1 MKTYTIPKYLILL
14 LFALLL
20 FNAPLLV
27 AQTVINLTVSAGERP
42 LLQGASAI
50 DCFAPTD
57 YLNPGIDN
65 KSKYFETTLS
75 GTGTFSVTK
84 DCGVDN
90 IRWDIIVNPPAP
102 PDIYNMTGG
111 GSFCDNGVGLP
122 VGLDGSDSGI
132 NYQLMR
138 DGINVGAAV
147 PGTGSPLNFG
157 NQAIGGSYTVLATN
171 VAYPAQQSTMNGS
184 ATIIVYPLPTISIP
198 GDYALCAGTET
209 TLLATGTGD
218 TYTWNNA
225 VTNGVPFTPLSTN
238 TYGVTATITSSGCQT
253 TGQVIITVNPLPI
266 VNFTGLVQVVPGQ
279 CNTSPI
285 NSLVGSQAGG
295 IFTGPGIA
303 STGAGTANFDPSTSG
318 LGIHSITYTYTD
330 ANSCSNSQTQQTR
343 VGTEIFMNG
352 LDPVYCTS
360 DAPIT
365 FNYTPFLPFHVDTKI
380 YTNGLA
386 GSLTDLG
393 GGEAVFDPLAAGPT
407 TDIITYEFWDEI
419 GCVNIISQPVEVAA
433 TPSANFSGLNAS
445 LEYCKGAA
453 DVTLTGNYAPLGTF
467 SGPVGALV
475 DNGDGTATFSPAA
488 LPVGGPYTITYTYTN
503 TSNCSDTESK
513 DVTILIA
520 PTATLSGSAAI
531 CAGTSTDLTVT
542 LTGTPDFNITYTDG
556 LSIFNANNITSPHTI
571 PVSPPTSRTYT
582 ITKVTHATNAC
593 TATGTGSATITVTP
607 QVQVVSDPVDYEVCE
622 NGSAVF
628 TVEATG
634 TADLQYE
641 WFYKGLSQG
650 VGSNNVLSVN
660 NVPLGDNGSQVYCVV
675 SSTTCGNTA
684 ISASATLTV
693 RRTTAVTTQ
702 PADAVKCEGSGHTFT
717 VAAVGHSLSYQ
728 WQKFDGALWQPLSN
742 VVGQVSGVTSQSL
755 NLLNLDLSEAG
766 DYRCVVSGFCTSDVS
781 NTATLEVHEA
791 IDILIQPVG
800 QTACKLTD
808 VQFTVATNLPIDH
821 SYEWF
826 FRQGAAAFAS
836 IGDVNPTLVLDDITT
851 ADSGQYYC
859 EITSPCGEVQQSN
872 TVRLRLYQD
881 VVITKQPTSKQRCEG
896 STVYFTIEATGAVTG
911 YQWYYNAAPI
921 AGETSASLELTGV
934 TQLADGG
941 NYYCMALGQC
951 GDVPSATATLT
962 VDQNYL
968 LSTQPQSKLVCDA
981 SGTSLSVGVDNNSNQ
996 SYEWFFN
1003 LNTTG
1008 TFVSQG
1014 VGTGT
1019 YNIPSFDAATHA
1031 GSYYAVVGNA
1041 CQTYTSATAVLTG
1054 ADDVVL
1060 TSASL
1065 VTLSEC
1071 AGEDVEFPVT
1081 ATGTIDSIRWF
1092 KNGVRLFDNASIFDT
1107 QTPGLDI
1114 LNITPADNGSY
1125 VCEVYGRC
1133 NQIFATYN
1141 LTVSS
1146 PVQLTSSPVN
1156 DTVCEGLPASLSFTH
1171 TGTGPFTYTWK
1182 RQDGA
1187 AITGAA
1193 INLQSL
1199 DFAATDL
1206 SNEGNYYCEVSNA
1219 CTTVPVLTG
1228 MAYLT
1233 VEPNFSISSQP
1244 ANLTRCVGTT
1254 AQFSVVASE
1263 PGFSYQWQKGGA
1275 DLNPVA
1281 PYSGV
1286 NTPNLSISNIGTAD
1300 AGQYRCVVTGYCGS
1314 QLSSPATLTV
1324 NPIMTITQQPVG
1336 DTVCDGDEVTL
1347 LVAATGSPLMEWYHN
1362 GAPTGIFGAVLTRN
1376 PYVAGTHNGSYHSVL
1391 TNACGTISSDTVEL
1405 TDGVA
1410 TTINTQPTA
1419 KTRCVESAVSFAVSA
1434 SGSNLTY
1441 QWRREGVPLSDNG
1454 RIVGANQATLA
1465 INSVTLSD
1473 YGHYTCV
1480 VSGTCGPVTSTGAL
1494 LTVVDSIRISS
1505 EPISDTL
1512 CSGGDAT
1519 LTVQVSSG
1527 NPAYN
1532 WIALSGGLPAVT
1544 NLSSLSL
1551 TNVTASGDYYCEM
1564 TNYCGTVNSNT
1575 AHIEVEPNLVVNN
1588 QPVPVTDCEGEN
1600 ISFTFDVSGPMS
1612 LSYQWFKGSNPLSNL
1627 AGKIAGAQA
1636 ATLSINNLV
1645 ESDQG
1650 SYFCKVLSTCGTVD
1664 SDVAALTV
1672 DENLNITIEPVATS
1686 ALIGNSAG
1694 FTVSVEGTNPLYQWY
1709 GLAQGA
1715 LANVGAFSGTTTANL
1730 QINPVAAS
1738 HEDEYYCIITG
1749 TCNVL
1754 TSASVGLT
1762 VLASSVIS
1770 TQPVASLSK
1779 CTGENL
1785 SLSVVTSGSGHSY
1798 QWYRGATLLVND
1810 GRIQNA
1816 TTANLSISNLSP
1828 TDQGNYTCVI
1838 NGGAETSSAS
1848 QVIVYPATLITAS
1861 PQDAVKCAGDLLTF
1875 EVSATGGGV
1884 LAYQWAYNGVNI
1896 PGATSDTYQI
1906 LAVAD
1911 ADDGL
1916 YLCKV
1921 KGACGDTVLSQPAQ
1935 LVVNDTT
1942 HISIHP
1948 ADAAVCENQSVNMQV
1963 TASGD
1968 SLSYQWYYSGTTAV
1982 PGADKAL
1989 FTLNNAQLTDDGFY
2003 RVEVQGACDLSP
2015 KASNFAYLTVNPA
2028 VQLTKQPLSKT
2039 RCDGEDVSFSVIA
2052 DGTGLSYQWYFNA
2065 TNLLTG
2071 QTNETL
2077 SLSGLT
2083 KAHEGSY
2090 TCRVSGSCGTTVISN
2105 QAVLTVNEA
2114 IGITLEPLTHTLC
2127 ENSSTTLEVT
2137 ATGDVLAY
2145 QWYYNNQALADTGS
2159 FSGTDGPVLSID
2171 NARLGDAGAYRVA
2184 LSGACNNEVVYSS
2197 YAQVSVDTAVAI
2209 EIQPLAAEV
2218 CEGTTVELSVQAR
2231 GTGLT
2236 YQWMHEGTDIF
2247 GENAASIV
2255 LSNVTVANQ
2264 GNYRVRLNGTCG
2276 TNILSAQALLTVH
2289 PKVVISQQPMDS
2301 TVCENGNAS
2310 LEVLATGV
2318 LSYQWKRAAGNLS
2331 LSDGAKY
2338 SGTTSAKLQVYQ
2350 ASPAD
2355 AGGYYAMLSGGC
2367 QAAGGT
2373 ATSAA
2378 GTLTVHP
2385 ATAITVHP
2393 QGDSLC
2399 AGQSYSLWVEAV
2411 GDALTYEWFFNTIPI
2426 GGATGPSYTLN
2437 NLQAAQSGSYTCK
2450 VTGTCGEELSAPAV
2464 LTVLPATVITEQ
2476 PFSQTVCEDN
2486 QVVFSV
2492 EALGPNLNYQWIKN
2506 NTTPLTD
2513 DGNLTG
2519 SRSKDLSIQLS
2530 EKAHEG
2536 YYTCVVSGTCGYTE
2550 SNTVEL
2556 TLLDS
2561 TVITSQPSAQTIVEG
2576 GTAFFGVSATDSIL
2590 SYQWQ
2595 RDGVNLVDNGTS
2607 ILGATTAY
2615 LTLSTVQKAQEG
2627 LYSCVV
2633 TGFCGVRTSNAA
2645 SLSVQVPVLIVSE
2658 PSDTSLCEGE
2668 SVQFE
2673 VEATGA
2679 GLSYQWYFGTQP
2691 ISDGLNVSGTRGPV
2705 LILGSLSLANQG
2717 NYTCEVSGDYGVE
2730 RPDVYLDI
2738 KELTRIQ
2745 SHPADTAVC
2754 EHQNPY
2760 FGITAMGET
2769 LSYLWYKDN
2778 NVLAAAGN
2786 LSGLNDDLL
2795 VISDAGAID
2804 AGVYRCLVSGACN
2817 NLWSNPA
2824 SLSVN
2829 LLPITP
2835 GAISGDNQ
2843 VCQGETSVL
2852 YVVPAIAN
2860 ATSYVWTLP
2869 YGASILSGQGT
2880 RSILVNYSKN
2890 ALSGSV
2896 SVHGLNA
2903 CGEGPESNLF
2913 DVTVNATPVANAGV
2927 DQLVCGETTT
2937 LSANTV
2943 AGTWTRVSGNVL
2955 ISDPTVYNTQ
2965 LTKME
2970 QGENTLVWTV
2980 SSNGCIA
2987 RDTVKITNT
2996 QVTVDAGEDQYLCSD
3011 STHFAALTP
3020 LTGGVWTV
3028 IQGGGSVVEAMK
3040 PNSLVRGLYQDE
3052 NIFAWMVNNQGCVSG
3067 DTVSL
3072 FNYLPKVP
3080 SAGVDQINESD
3091 YSVMDAKVPEAGT
3104 IGTWSLQSGSGIF
3117 VEPNNPK
3124 SEVISLGPG
3133 TNTFRW
3139 SVQRQNC
3146 ILYDEMTI
3154 ENTLIEDPEA
3164 GLDQFICVDYTRM
3177 AASVPAVGVGEWSVM
3192 SGAATFEDKY
3202 DNETRV
3208 TGLAPGENWLRWSVS
3223 TSYQTIVYDSVLIH
3237 NKQSTVANAGLDVTI
3252 CYDSIQ
3258 LSGNT
3263 ALIGTG
3269 KWVLNSGSG
3278 TILNETSESTWFKN
3292 IGQGKNYLK
3301 WVINNDFC
3309 FSEDVVIITNNTPT
3323 EANAGIDQTIC
3334 SDYTTLVP
3342 NTPSIGTASWSRIAG
3357 AGTFDGNTVTQLA
3370 PDTNILRY
3378 TITKGSCKS
3387 TDDVVIVNHMPTIPD
3402 AGYEQRLCADS
3413 VKLAG
3418 NTALQGTGV
3427 WTIQS
3432 GSGDFSALNV
3442 PNPLVSNISD
3452 GLNIYR
3458 WTITKQGCELFDEVL
3473 VYNDFVQSFAGN
3485 DVVLCKNNTQLLAS
3499 NPSPGTGTW
3508 EIVGSSGAV
3517 FQNQQSPNTLVSNLS
3532 KGDNQLRWTVTNQNC
3547 VSTDDVVITN
3557 YQPTDAL
3564 AGENQSLC
3572 GKEAQLNANV
3582 PAYGDGMWILMAG
3595 SGVFDDPTNPKTTV
3609 RNLAEGQNTLRWTIS
3624 MDQCLS
3630 FDDVV
3635 LISNMAD
3642 NVFAG
3647 NDQIACS
3654 DTAVLAAS
3662 TPAIGKGF
3670 WTIIRGS
3677 GNFDN
3682 ANSPTSVIRNLGKGD
3697 NVLKWTVTS
3706 SDCHVIDT
3714 VVITSSI
3721 PTRSVAGAD
3730 QILCK
3735 NSTLMA
3741 GNTPSVGT
3749 GEWLLVSGSVVIE
3762 EPANPNSP
3770 VTGIALGSSTLR
3782 WMITE
3787 NGCQSYSDITLIN
3800 NQPSN
3805 PFAGYDT
3812 DVCGDSVRLFA
3823 EPPTVGTGRWTLVSG
3838 DAVIAIADTNQ
3849 TPVSKIKFGDNTF
3862 RWTVTH
3868 MNCVMT
3874 DDVVITNNYEFV
3886 NAGDNRTVN
3895 TANVQLIGNVPT
3907 RGTGRWEVSAS
3918 PAILATPDNFETM
3931 ANGLG
3936 SGANKFVWTITND
3949 DCIAS
3954 DDVVINYVVM
3964 PIADFQPTPM
3974 SGCPPLSVN
3983 FVNTSIGG
3991 APYSWD
3997 FGDGNTSNEPHYI
4010 HTYTEPGTYRAVL
4023 TATAPLGGTVTK
4035 DTLIVV
4041 YENPIAK
4048 FSISPD
4054 SVYIP
4059 DEHISCF
4066 NYSIRMESS
4075 VWDFGD
4081 GSIISGYAPTYNYE
4095 EEGTYDIELK
4105 VYSKQGC
4112 ADSLT
4117 IPNAVYA
4124 IKRSDFIFPDAFTP
4138 NPFGSSDGAYN
4149 MEDRSNDVFYPI
4161 MLNGDLDE
4169 YEMFIYNRQGV
4180 QVFKSDRIEVGW
4192 DGYYRG
4198 RLLPQDVYVYMVR
4211 GKYNSGKPFQRT
4223 GNVLLIVKDH

>member
-1 MKTYTIPKYLILL
+1 M
-14 LFALLL
+14 
-20 FNAPLLV
+20 
-27 AQTVINLTVSAGERP
+27 
-42 LLQGASAI
+42 
-50 DCFAPTD
+50 
-57 YLNPGIDN
+57 
-65 KSKYFETTLS
+65 
-75 GTGTFSVTK
+75 
-84 DCGVDN
+84 
-90 IRWDIIVNPPAP
+90 
-102 PDIYNMTGG
+102 
-111 GSFCDNGVGLP
+111 
-122 VGLDGSDSGI
+122 
-132 NYQLMR
+132 
-138 DGINVGAAV
+138 
-147 PGTGSPLNFG
+147 
-157 NQAIGGSYTVLATN
+157 
-171 VAYPAQQSTMNGS
+171 
-184 ATIIVYPLPTISIP
+184 
-198 GDYALCAGTET
+198 
-209 TLLATGTGD
+209 
-218 TYTWNNA
+218 
-225 VTNGVPFTPLSTN
+225 
-238 TYGVTATITSSGCQT
+238 
-253 TGQVIITVNPLPI
+253 
-266 VNFTGLVQVVPGQ
+266 
-279 CNTSPI
+279 
-285 NSLVGSQAGG
+285 
-295 IFTGPGIA
+295 
-303 STGAGTANFDPSTSG
+303 
-318 LGIHSITYTYTD
+318 
-330 ANSCSNSQTQQTR
+330 
-343 VGTEIFMNG
+343 
-352 LDPVYCTS
+352 
-360 DAPIT
+360 
-365 FNYTPFLPFHVDTKI
+365 
-380 YTNGLA
+380 
-386 GSLTDLG
+386 
-393 GGEAVFDPLAAGPT
+393 
-407 TDIITYEFWDEI
+407 
-419 GCVNIISQPVEVAA
+419 
-433 TPSANFSGLNAS
+433 
-445 LEYCKGAA
+445 
-453 DVTLTGNYAPLGTF
+453 
-467 SGPVGALV
+467 
-475 DNGDGTATFSPAA
+475 
-488 LPVGGPYTITYTYTN
+488 
-503 TSNCSDTESK
+503 
-513 DVTILIA
+513 
-520 PTATLSGSAAI
+520 
-531 CAGTSTDLTVT
+531 
-542 LTGTPDFNITYTDG
+542 
-556 LSIFNANNITSPHTI
+556 
-571 PVSPPTSRTYT
+571 
-582 ITKVTHATNAC
+582 
-593 TATGTGSATITVTP
+593 
-607 QVQVVSDPVDYEVCE
+607 
-622 NGSAVF
+622 
-628 TVEATG
+628 
-634 TADLQYE
+634 
-641 WFYKGLSQG
+641 
-650 VGSNNVLSVN
+650 
-660 NVPLGDNGSQVYCVV
+660 
-675 SSTTCGNTA
+675 
-684 ISASATLTV
+684 
-693 RRTTAVTTQ
+693 
-702 PADAVKCEGSGHTFT
+702 
-717 VAAVGHSLSYQ
+717 
-728 WQKFDGALWQPLSN
+728 
-742 VVGQVSGVTSQSL
+742 
-755 NLLNLDLSEAG
+755 
-766 DYRCVVSGFCTSDVS
+766 
-781 NTATLEVHEA
+781 
-791 IDILIQPVG
+791 
-800 QTACKLTD
+800 
-808 VQFTVATNLPIDH
+808 
-821 SYEWF
+821 
-826 FRQGAAAFAS
+826 
-836 IGDVNPTLVLDDITT
+836 
-851 ADSGQYYC
+851 
-859 EITSPCGEVQQSN
+859 
-872 TVRLRLYQD
+872 
-881 VVITKQPTSKQRCEG
+881 
-896 STVYFTIEATGAVTG
+896 
-911 YQWYYNAAPI
+911 
-921 AGETSASLELTGV
+921 
-934 TQLADGG
+934 
-941 NYYCMALGQC
+941 
-951 GDVPSATATLT
+951 
-962 VDQNYL
+962 
-968 LSTQPQSKLVCDA
+968 
-981 SGTSLSVGVDNNSNQ
+981 
-996 SYEWFFN
+996 
-1003 LNTTG
+1003 
-1008 TFVSQG
+1008 
-1014 VGTGT
+1014 
-1019 YNIPSFDAATHA
+1019 
-1031 GSYYAVVGNA
+1031 
-1041 CQTYTSATAVLTG
+1041 
-1054 ADDVVL
+1054 
-1060 TSASL
+1060 
-1065 VTLSEC
+1065 
-1071 AGEDVEFPVT
+1071 
-1081 ATGTIDSIRWF
+1081 
-1092 KNGVRLFDNASIFDT
+1092 
-1107 QTPGLDI
+1107 
-1114 LNITPADNGSY
+1114 
-1125 VCEVYGRC
+1125 
-1133 NQIFATYN
+1133 
-1141 LTVSS
+1141 
-1146 PVQLTSSPVN
+1146 
-1156 DTVCEGLPASLSFTH
+1156 
-1171 TGTGPFTYTWK
+1171 
-1182 RQDGA
+1182 
-1187 AITGAA
+1187 
-1193 INLQSL
+1193 
-1199 DFAATDL
+1199 
-1206 SNEGNYYCEVSNA
+1206 
-1219 CTTVPVLTG
+1219 
-1228 MAYLT
+1228 
-1233 VEPNFSISSQP
+1233 
-1244 ANLTRCVGTT
+1244 
-1254 AQFSVVASE
+1254 
-1263 PGFSYQWQKGGA
+1263 
-1275 DLNPVA
+1275 
-1281 PYSGV
+1281 
-1286 NTPNLSISNIGTAD
+1286 
-1300 AGQYRCVVTGYCGS
+1300 
-1314 QLSSPATLTV
+1314 
-1324 NPIMTITQQPVG
+1324 
-1336 DTVCDGDEVTL
+1336 
-1347 LVAATGSPLMEWYHN
+1347 
-1362 GAPTGIFGAVLTRN
+1362 
-1376 PYVAGTHNGSYHSVL
+1376 
-1391 TNACGTISSDTVEL
+1391 
-1405 TDGVA
+1405 
-1410 TTINTQPTA
+1410 
-1419 KTRCVESAVSFAVSA
+1419 
-1434 SGSNLTY
+1434 
-1441 QWRREGVPLSDNG
+1441 
-1454 RIVGANQATLA
+1454 
-1465 INSVTLSD
+1465 
-1473 YGHYTCV
+1473 
-1480 VSGTCGPVTSTGAL
+1480 
-1494 LTVVDSIRISS
+1494 
-1505 EPISDTL
+1505 
-1512 CSGGDAT
+1512 
-1519 LTVQVSSG
+1519 
-1527 NPAYN
+1527 
-1532 WIALSGGLPAVT
+1532 
-1544 NLSSLSL
+1544 
-1551 TNVTASGDYYCEM
+1551 
-1564 TNYCGTVNSNT
+1564 
-1575 AHIEVEPNLVVNN
+1575 
-1588 QPVPVTDCEGEN
+1588 
-1600 ISFTFDVSGPMS
+1600 
-1612 LSYQWFKGSNPLSNL
+1612 
-1627 AGKIAGAQA
+1627 
-1636 ATLSINNLV
+1636 
-1645 ESDQG
+1645 
-1650 SYFCKVLSTCGTVD
+1650 
-1664 SDVAALTV
+1664 
-1672 DENLNITIEPVATS
+1672 EPV
-1686 ALIGNSAG
+1686 
-1694 FTVSVEGTNPLYQWY
+1694 
-1709 GLAQGA
+1709 
-1715 LANVGAFSGTTTANL
+1715 
-1730 QINPVAAS
+1730 
-1738 HEDEYYCIITG
+1738 
-1749 TCNVL
+1749 
-1754 TSASVGLT
+1754 
-1762 VLASSVIS
+1762 
-1770 TQPVASLSK
+1770 
-1779 CTGENL
+1779 
-1785 SLSVVTSGSGHSY
+1785 
-1798 QWYRGATLLVND
+1798 
-1810 GRIQNA
+1810 
-1816 TTANLSISNLSP
+1816 
-1828 TDQGNYTCVI
+1828 
-1838 NGGAETSSAS
+1838 
-1848 QVIVYPATLITAS
+1848 
-1861 PQDAVKCAGDLLTF
+1861 
-1875 EVSATGGGV
+1875 
-1884 LAYQWAYNGVNI
+1884 
-1896 PGATSDTYQI
+1896 
-1906 LAVAD
+1906 
-1911 ADDGL
+1911 
-1916 YLCKV
+1916 
-1921 KGACGDTVLSQPAQ
+1921 
-1935 LVVNDTT
+1935 
-1942 HISIHP
+1942 
-1948 ADAAVCENQSVNMQV
+1948 
-1963 TASGD
+1963 
-1968 SLSYQWYYSGTTAV
+1968 
-1982 PGADKAL
+1982 
-1989 FTLNNAQLTDDGFY
+1989 
-2003 RVEVQGACDLSP
+2003 
-2015 KASNFAYLTVNPA
+2015 
-2028 VQLTKQPLSKT
+2028 
-2039 RCDGEDVSFSVIA
+2039 
-2052 DGTGLSYQWYFNA
+2052 
-2065 TNLLTG
+2065 
-2071 QTNETL
+2071 ETL